1 MKSNPKDIPV
11 AESLRAGILSRD
23 GFMGEDARPFT
34 DIILD
39 DAAQLSGLG
48 TNAVELAEKMTALTK
63 AGLEQIGLPVQFG
76 GYSVTVEEYMGKIS
90 CPFRDHRAPK
100 RNTTVVDAKGQQ
112 LMWTDL
118 NVHLIKAHGFFQ
130 GKGAPYR
137 LEPAVLADFLQAV
150 QV

>member
-1 MKSNPKDIPV
+1 MKTNPRDIPV
-11 AESLRAGILSRD
+11 VESLRAGILSRD

-90 CPFRDHRAPK
+90 CPFRDHRAAK
-100 RNTTVVDAKGQQ
+100 RNTTLKNRKGEE
-112 LMWTDL
+112 LVYTDL
-118 NVHLIKAHGFFQ
+118 AVHLILKHGFFQ
-130 GKGAPYR
+130 GLGSPYR
-137 LEPAVLADFLQAV
+137 LEPAELAAYLGKA
-150 QV
+150 